1 MIDHAEACTPNKKN
15 KKRLKLEIYKKCCM
29 KVIKSRSNSEK
40 HTWIEVQDLFKIICN
55 TENKKL
61 IRK

>member
-1 MIDHAEACTPNKKN
+1 
-15 KKRLKLEIYKKCCM
+15 M